1 MSLFTELKR
10 RNVFRVAL
18 FYIVVAWVVI
28 QVAETVLPMFDV
40 ADGALRAIVIILAL
54 GFPLAVVFSWVF
66 EMTPE
71 GIRREKDVEV
81 NPETKQHTAQKLNWA
96 TLIAAVLAIG
106 LLVADRL
113 MPEAVTTGTGAAVA
127 TDNPVLDAPAPTK
140 ASPDPAS
147 IAVLPFAD
155 LSADSDQEYFSD
167 GIAEEILNVL
177 VGVDGLAVASRTS
190 SFQFKGMR
198 AIGIPAIADQLNVR
212 NILEG
217 SVRTA
222 GDSIRVTA
230 QLIDA
235 NSDQHLWSETYDRE
249 LSTQNLF
256 AIQDEI
262 ASAIVGAIRDQ
273 LDVELDTPVSVEAI
287 TGNVDAYA
295 MFLRARALF
304 RARSDFREID
314 LLLQQAIGLDP
325 AFADALALRS
335 AVLSISP
342 EYGVVLYGDAA
353 ESSVMSIDLASRA
366 LEIDPANGLAIG
378 VLGLRE
384 DFKLYREEFDV
395 TLSEVL
401 AQYDEAL
408 EQAPD
413 NLNLLN
419 WRGHLYMRIG
429 DFGAAERDFI
439 RCLEIESA
447 MVPCRN
453 NRVSA
458 ILLAGRTEEADR
470 AFSEALRLGTVG
482 ADMSTLMMVHQLGRE
497 DAFYMQALR
506 QPALRGWLDMGE
518 LHRALEHPGEDHR
531 VLRQRLL
538 AHAQSLGAGTEY
550 AAADILIALGDYD
563 LMTVTYGFW
572 FAPYSEYRRSEE
584 FKRFVRRLG
593 LQEYW
598 REHGFPPQCRPIGTT
613 SVTTSGEEDFEC
625 D

>member
-1 MSLFTELKR
+1 MNLFTELKR

-18 FYIVVAWVVI
+18 FYIVAAWVVI
-28 QVAETVLPMFDV
+28 QVAETLLPVFDV
-40 ADGALRAIVIILAL
+40 PDSAIRIIVLILAL

-66 EMTPE
+66 ELTPE
-71 GIRREKDVEV
+71 GLKRDKDVHVDPEV
-81 NPETKQHTAQKLNWA
+81 KQQTAHKLNWA
-96 TLIAAVLAIG
+96 TLAAAVLAIG
-106 LLVADRL
+106 LLVADR
-113 MPEAVTTGTGAAVA
+113 MVPEPATTTAPLAALENGDVPE
-127 TDNPVLDAPAPTK
+127 T
-140 ASPDPAS
+140 ASMDKGPDPAS

-155 LSADSDQEYFSD
+155 LSPEGDQQYFSD
-167 GIAEEILNVL
+167 GIAEELLNVL
-177 VGVDGLAVASRTS
+177 VRVDGLAVASRTS

-198 AIGIPAIADQLNVR
+198 AIGIPAIAGQLNVR
-212 NILEG
+212 HILEG

-235 NSDQHLWSETYDRE
+235 DSDQHLWSETYDRE

-256 AIQDEI
+256 NIQDEI

-273 LDVELDTPVSVEAI
+273 LDVELDTPASVEAI

-314 LLLQQAIGLDP
+314 LLLQQAIALDP
-325 AFADALALRS
+325 AFADALALRA

-342 EYGVVLYGDAA
+342 EYGVVLYGDAT
-353 ESSVMSIDLASRA
+353 ESSVMSLDLASRA
-366 LEIDPANGLAIG
+366 LEIDPVNGLAIG

-384 DFKLYREEFDV
+384 DFKLYRDEFV

-401 AQYDEAL
+401 ARYDEAL
-408 EQAPD
+408 EQAPN

-453 NRVSA
+453 NRVGA
-458 ILLAGRTEEADR
+458 ILLSGRTEEADR
-470 AFSEALRLGTVG
+470 AFSEALRLGTLG

-506 QPALRGWLDMGE
+506 QPPLRGWLDMGE
-518 LHRALEHPGEDHR
+518 LHYALDNPGEDHR

-563 LMTVTYGFW
+563 LMTVSYAFW
-572 FAPYSEYRRSEE
+572 FAPYSEYRRSEH

-593 LQEYW
+593 IPDYW
-598 REHGFPPQCRPIGTT
+598 RTHGFPPQCRTL
-613 SVTTSGEEDFEC
+613 GEDDFEC